1 MSKLYMY
8 FPGFRDKAVTF
19 SYDDGV
25 WQDKKLLQIMEK
37 YGLKGTFNISSGLF
51 GNERADP
58 LMNRMTKEA
67 AIELYGHSKIE
78 VAVHGYKHR
87 ALVDLERLNITNEI
101 LIDKKE
107 LESIFGKPIIGMAY
121 AYGAYNDQIVEMLK
135 ECGISYA
142 RTVIDTEDFK
152 IPEDWLRM
160 PTTCHHNNPR
170 LMELAK
176 EFLAPSDKLNL
187 KIEPKLFYIWGH
199 SYEFDQ
205 LDNWEVIENFAQFIG
220 NREDVWYATNGEI
233 FEYVQAYKNLQFN
246 NEESIVYN
254 PSKVDVYFS
263 FLGENYIAYA
273 GEKLNLK
280 EEI

>member
-1 MSKLYMY
+1 
-8 FPGFRDKAVTF
+8 
-19 SYDDGV
+19 
-25 WQDKKLLQIMEK
+25 MEK